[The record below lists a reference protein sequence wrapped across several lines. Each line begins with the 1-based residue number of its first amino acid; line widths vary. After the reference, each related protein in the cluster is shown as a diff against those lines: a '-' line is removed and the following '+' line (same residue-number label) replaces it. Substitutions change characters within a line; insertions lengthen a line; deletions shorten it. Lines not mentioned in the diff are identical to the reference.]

1 MHRLNAIQSR
11 SEDLPVVAKVVLAA
25 EGLVAD
31 ITFVGALVGVGALVD
46 EEVVGFGELAFAKAA
61 YELCCCC

>member
-1 MHRLNAIQSR
+1 MIT
-11 SEDLPVVAKVVLAA
+11 KVVLAA

-46 EEVVGFGELAFAKAA
+46 EEVVGFSELAFAEAA
-61 YELCCCC
+61 DEFCAADRIRM